1 MSADPLPPFVF
12 AVFFEGA
19 PKICRSSFEE
29 LRDWLA
35 DVLEDHAELYQVWAI
50 DCRGDACDDR
60 TTAFVEDWAKC
71 FEFADGDDRDTIL
84 RNYPEFIRAFIGDK
98 LMADYRAAQEAA

>member
-1 MSADPLPPFVF
+1 MTDPLPPFVF

-50 DCRGDACDDR
+50 DCRGDASDDR
-60 TTAFVEDWAKC
+60 TEAFLNDWEAC
-71 FEFADGDDRDTIL
+71 FEFGDGDDPDQFLAPFPSFILGFHRDQLI
-84 RNYPEFIRAFIGDK
+84 A
-98 LMADYRAAQEAA
+98 AYRAAQEAA